1 LLTKNQAASNI
12 KRSEATPTL
21 NKKDFKLNVLE
32 TVNQEDESSIETSI
46 EDSKASKRSFRR
58 EYSPIKQAPPPAKSV
73 ET

>member
-21 NKKDFKLNVLE
+21 NKKDFKLHVLE

-46 EDSKASKRSFRR
+46 
-58 EYSPIKQAPPPAKSV
+58 
-73 ET
+73 